1 MASSTCSVKPVKR
14 SVGRSATAAAAY
26 RSGAKI
32 EDQRTGE
39 VHDYT
44 RKSGVVSAT
53 VLAPADAPAWAHD
66 RDALWNAAEASEN
79 RRNSQVA
86 REFLVGLPHELN
98 HTQRQALALDF
109 AQHLV
114 DRYGFAADV
123 CIHRPDKDGDQ
134 RNHHAHILATTR
146 KMGSEGLTEKTREL
160 DDRITGPLEV
170 RWVRQCFQDV
180 TNDHLERASVSNVID
195 IRSYRAQGIDR
206 EAGQHMGPAVAAMER
221 RQPLSTRVGVE
232 NQEREIRNEEREH
245 DEILID
251 VDEYYFEQLEV
262 DQQLIKIEIAKT
274 SAEASRATAAQEA
287 LRAARQ
293 ASEAAAMLAAMQALK
308 TPQEDQEATQEAKA
322 VKQEHRQG
330 QFLDGLQERMRP
342 LIERTLDFMHEF
354 GFPVSDDVLERFRKP
369 EEPEQLTQLQKAQR
383 DFDNE
388 NGVNLDDLDDL
399 DDLDNDGPG
408 MG

>member
-1 MASSTCSVKPVKR
+1 
-14 SVGRSATAAAAY
+14 
-26 RSGAKI
+26 
-32 EDQRTGE
+32 

-274 SAEASRATAAQEA
+274 SAEASRATAAQKA

-308 TPQEDQEATQEAKA
+308 TPQEDQAVEAESESEVAEEAAEAVETSPQEDQEATQEAKA

-388 NGVNLDDLDDL
+388 NGVNLDDLD
-399 DDLDNDGPG
+399 NDGPG

>member
-1 MASSTCSVKPVKR
+1 
-14 SVGRSATAAAAY
+14 
-26 RSGAKI
+26 
-32 EDQRTGE
+32 

-308 TPQEDQEATQEAKA
+308 TPQEDQAAEAEAESESESEVAEEAAEAVETSPQEATQEAKA
-322 VKQEHRQG
+322 VKQEHWQG

-399 DDLDNDGPG
+399 DNDGPG

>member
-1 MASSTCSVKPVKR
+1 MASSTCSIKPVKR

-26 RSGAKI
+26 RAGAKI

-86 REFLVGLPHELN
+86 REFLVGLPHELDDD
-98 HTQRQALALDF
+98 QRQALAQDF
-109 AQHLV
+109 AQRLV

-123 CIHRPDKDGDQ
+123 CIHRPDTDGDQ

-146 KMGSEGLTEKTREL
+146 RMGPDGLTEKTREL

-180 TNDHLERASVSNVID
+180 TNDHLERASVDNVID

-221 RQPLSTRVGVE
+221 RKPLSTRVGVE
-232 NQEREIRNEEREH
+232 NQQREIRNEEREH
-245 DEILID
+245 DEILVE

-274 SAEASRATAAQEA
+274 SAEVSRVAAVQEA
-287 LRAARQ
+287 A
-293 ASEAAAMLAAMQALK
+293 
-308 TPQEDQEATQEAKA
+308 QEDQEDQAAEAEAIQTATALQEPEPAQDAEA
-322 VKQEHRQG
+322 VKHEHEHRQG

-354 GFPVSDDVLERFRKP
+354 GFPVSDDVLERFRKVED
-369 EEPEQLTQLQKAQR
+369 EEPEQLTQLQKEQQ

-388 NGVNLDDLDDL
+388 NGVNLDDLD
-399 DDLDNDGPG
+399 NDGPG